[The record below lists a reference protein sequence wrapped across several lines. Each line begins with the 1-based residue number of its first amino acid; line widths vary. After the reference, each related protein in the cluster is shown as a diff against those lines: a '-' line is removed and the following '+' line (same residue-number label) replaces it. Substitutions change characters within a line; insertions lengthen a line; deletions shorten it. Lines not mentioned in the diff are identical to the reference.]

1 MVVTIIE
8 LHIASLVLDSLIN
21 YCVIVIA
28 KIGNVKLIYYVD
40 PSMSSMTKTQSRIFD
55 AYYFT
60 ENCNHFFIV
69 VPIESRKG
77 SLNKFVSRK
86 SVTGHVS

>member
-40 PSMSSMTKTQSRIFD
+40 PSMTKTQSRIFD

-60 ENCNHFFIV
+60 EKLQPLLHCCPNRI
-69 VPIESRKG
+69 
-77 SLNKFVSRK
+77 
-86 SVTGHVS
+86 